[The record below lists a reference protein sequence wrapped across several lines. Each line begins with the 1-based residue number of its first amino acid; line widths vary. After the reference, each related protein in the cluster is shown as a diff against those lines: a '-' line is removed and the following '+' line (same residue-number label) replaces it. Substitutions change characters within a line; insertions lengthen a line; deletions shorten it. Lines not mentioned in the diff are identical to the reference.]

1 MDVGLEWILFMTMS
15 NFDGVNNVV
24 INEPLTSKVIA
35 LGKFINFL

>member
-24 INEPLTSKVIA
+24 MSL
-35 LGKFINFL
+35 

>member
-24 INEPLTSKVIA
+24 MSLKLPKL
-35 LGKFINFL
+35 LL